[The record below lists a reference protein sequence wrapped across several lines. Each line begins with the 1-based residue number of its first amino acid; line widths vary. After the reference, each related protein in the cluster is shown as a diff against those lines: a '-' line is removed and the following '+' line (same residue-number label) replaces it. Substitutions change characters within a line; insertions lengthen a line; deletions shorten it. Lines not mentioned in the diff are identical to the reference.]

1 MISTY
6 LSYTILTK
14 NMPSTLDRVAKQ
26 PSTQREIDYYNANIG
41 NVKTVDDFMNDYR
54 LYSYA
59 TKAYGLADMAYGKGF
74 LKQVLESDLS
84 DPNSFANRLSDPRY
98 KEFAAAFNFGAQPEV
113 AQAPAQEDET
123 LGLYTQSYADE
134 ETSARTESTYY
145 SAAVDKVKNV
155 SDLVNNDRLRDY
167 MLQAYDIDPTYVSKT
182 FLKSVLTSDVNDPKS
197 FVNTSANDKY
207 KALAAQFSFNADGTL
222 KNATAQ
228 TTAQKNAVIEQYN
241 VTVPSF
247 TTFTAAAYNK
257 THYEATIGTITSV
270 KQLVSD
276 PRMVDYIKAAFSMWD
291 PPNLSGATVQAI
303 ITSDPSDPTS
313 FANVFGY
320 GGVPKMFNFDANGN
334 VPPGEQAQTADQVKK
349 TSENYSENYS
359 QLEQLTVDGGS
370 ANFKTR
376 MASVKDI
383 DDFFLSNKDDD
394 DGGINDNDPELYQI
408 VLRAYGLG
416 EDEVT
421 KSQLK
426 KILES
431 DPYDPKSYV
440 NSLKDDRLVKLAK
453 ALNFDSKGDASTPLQ
468 ALSQTQINN
477 FGLAYNT
484 QKTMLLSGAEQQA
497 AVKASKEDIAYF
509 EDNIGKVK
517 SVSDLLADK
526 KLVSFILTAKG
537 LDPKQVTTD
546 TLKKAFAADPDDPK
560 SMLND
565 PTDKNSAKLK
575 ELVTSFNFD
584 SKGNLTRSTTG
595 TAQNGGA
602 LRRTNE
608 LYLEQALEEQQG
620 DTNQGVRLALY
631 AQRKAPDITSIY
643 DIMGDQAMFEV
654 VTTAFNLPSAFQSMD
669 VDQQAKAL
677 QKYVTLS
684 DLQDPDKV
692 DKLVKRF
699 AVMYDLKNNTQSSPA
714 LTILTSR

>member
-1 MISTY
+1 MT
-6 LSYTILTK
+6 
-14 NMPSTLDRVAKQ
+14 A
-26 PSTQREIDYYNANIG
+26 
-41 NVKTVDDFMNDYR
+41 
-54 LYSYA
+54 
-59 TKAYGLADMAYGKGF
+59 
-74 LKQVLESDLS
+74 
-84 DPNSFANRLSDPRY
+84 
-98 KEFAAAFNFGAQPEV
+98 
-113 AQAPAQEDET
+113 
-123 LGLYTQSYADE
+123 
-134 ETSARTESTYY
+134 
-145 SAAVDKVKNV
+145 
-155 SDLVNNDRLRDY
+155 LRNY
-167 MLQAYDIDPTYVSKT
+167 MLQAYGIDPTYVSKD
-182 FLKSVLTSDVNDPKS
+182 FLKSVLTSDVNDPNS

-247 TTFTAAAYNK
+247 TTATAAAYNK

-291 PPNLSGATVQAI
+291 PPNISASTVQAI
-303 ITSDPSDPTS
+303 ITSDPSDPSS

-320 GGVPKMFNFDANGN
+320 GAVPAMFNFDANGN
-334 VPPGEQAQTADQVKK
+334 VPAGEQAQTADQVTT
-349 TSENYSENYS
+349 TSKNYSEHYGDL
-359 QLEQLTVDGGS
+359 QTQTVDGGS

-376 MASVKDI
+376 IASVQNI
-383 DDFFLSNKDDD
+383 DDFFLSNKDDTD
-394 DGGINDNDPELYQI
+394 PTNDNDPELYQ
-408 VLRAYGLG
+408 VALRAYGIG

-421 KSQLK
+421 KTQLT

-440 NSLKDDRLVKLAK
+440 NSLKDDRFVNLAK
-453 ALNFDSKGDASTPLQ
+453 ALNFDSKGDVTTPLQ

-484 QKTMLLSGAEQQA
+484 QKTMLLSGAQQTA
-497 AVKASKEDIAYF
+497 AVTASKQDISYF
-509 EDNIGKVK
+509 ETNIGKVK
-517 SVSDLLADK
+517 SVSDLLADN

-565 PTDKNSAKLK
+565 PTNKDSAKLK

-595 TAQNGGA
+595 TAQDSGA
-602 LRRTNE
+602 LRTDQR
-608 LYLEQALEEQQG
+608 ALSGTDIGGAAGRDEPRCPPGALFPAQG
-620 DTNQGVRLALY
+620 TRHLL
-631 AQRKAPDITSIY
+631 DIRYHGRSGPVPGGH
-643 DIMGDQAMFEV
+643 DG
-654 VTTAFNLPSAFQSMD
+654 FQ
-669 VDQQAKAL
+669 
-677 QKYVTLS
+677 
-684 DLQDPDKV
+684 
-692 DKLVKRF
+692 
-699 AVMYDLKNNTQSSPA
+699 PA
-714 LTILTSR
+714 LGHLRHGCRPAGQVAAELRQSQ